1 MEQAGQVLIQV
12 EESENLA
19 QLSKALGDSSRL
31 KILFQILSSES
42 CVGKIAQNLKMSE
55 AAVSHHLRVLRMNRL
70 VRRRRDGKEI
80 FYQLDDA
87 HVQSILAQGC
97 EHLEEFSLQNRAK
110 S

>member
-1 MEQAGQVLIQV
+1 MEQASQVLIRV

-19 QLSKALGDSSRL
+19 QLFKALGDSSRL
-31 KILFQILSSES
+31 KVLFQIFSSES
-42 CVGKIAQNLKMSE
+42 CVREIAQNLKMSE

-80 FYQLDDA
+80 FYQLDDD
-87 HVQSILAQGC
+87 HVQSILARGC
-97 EHLEEFSLQNRAK
+97 EHVEEFSPQNRAK